1 MSGGRTGARV
11 SAWRPAVAGI
21 AESFHAHFAEH
32 AYPVH
37 THDTWALMILDDGC
51 VDFGLDRHRHG
62 AAGLGTVVLL
72 PPGVPHDG
80 RTVGARGFRKRVLYL
95 EADVLPEQLTGA
107 AVDIPVHRDAL
118 LHHRIGQLHRALGD
132 VRPEPGGG
140 AGTGIGLGLA
150 FEAESRLA
158 LVRERLLR
166 HLRALPAR
174 DPGPPPGP
182 LAEALRELLDSRIAT
197 GISMDEAAGLL
208 HAHPTHLIRAFT
220 RRYGIA
226 PHAYL
231 TGRRID
237 RARRL
242 LLAGRRPAEVAASV
256 GFYDQSHLNRHF
268 TRHLRTT
275 PARFAAS
282 WEGGR
287 FLRDGAE

>member
-1 MSGGRTGARV
+1 MSDGRTGARV
-11 SAWRPAVAGI
+11 SAWRPPVTGI
-21 AESFHAHFAEH
+21 AESFHAYFADH

-37 THDTWALMILDDGC
+37 THDTWTLMILDDGC

-95 EADVLPEQLTGA
+95 EGDVLPERLTGA
-107 AVDIPVHRDAL
+107 AVDIPVHRDVL
-118 LHHRIGQLHRALGD
+118 LHHRIGQLHAALCA
-132 VRPEPGGG
+132 VPPAAGGG
-140 AGTGIGLGLA
+140 AGL
-150 FEAESRLA
+150 EAESRLA

-166 HLRALPAR
+166 HLRALPAH
-174 DPGPPPGP
+174 DPGPPSGP
-182 LAEALRELLDSRIAT
+182 LAGALRELLDSRIAT
-197 GISMDEAAGLL
+197 GLSMAEAAGLL

-220 RRYGIA
+220 QRYGIA

-242 LLAGRRPAEVAASV
+242 LLAGQRPAEVATSV
-256 GFYDQSHLNRHF
+256 GFYDQAHLNRHF
-268 TRHLRTT
+268 TRHLRIP
-275 PARFAAS
+275 PARYAAS
-282 WEGGR
+282 HGPR
-287 FLRDGAE
+287 GATAPARGNLPV